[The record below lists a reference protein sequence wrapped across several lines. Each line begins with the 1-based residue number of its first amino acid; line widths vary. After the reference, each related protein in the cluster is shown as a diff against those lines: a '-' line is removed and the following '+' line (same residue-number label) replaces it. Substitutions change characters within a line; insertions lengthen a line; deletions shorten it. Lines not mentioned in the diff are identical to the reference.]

1 MRWPLHLC
9 GTIHDLTL
17 SASWDARHLIEQV
30 DRRLGKLCDLGVR
43 PGDMVAI
50 VHGSSAPF
58 VADLL
63 AVWSCGAVAVL
74 LDPML
79 AKSEL
84 DTLIRFV
91 RPRVA
96 ISDKIATEIQGINT
110 QCLDGIAVPR
120 PGYSVG
126 HIDELAIVLV
136 TSGTTGTPKAV
147 GLSHRAL
154 RSRLHHNLLTMGE
167 AAIARTLVTL
177 PTSFGHGLIGN
188 VLTALFAGGDI
199 VFPPTGATLPLDLGR
214 LIEAHQITFLTSVP
228 ALWRMALKM
237 SNEPKNGSLRRVHVG
252 SAPLSEQ
259 LWRDIIGWTGAE
271 TVNCYGLT
279 EVANWFSGA
288 SSLNDAPRS
297 GLVGR
302 PWGGEAAILH
312 HSGAIT
318 SQGEGELLIKSPS
331 LMDGYLHR
339 PDLTQECKI
348 HGWYRTGDFGAIES
362 DGQIV
367 LQGRLKDE
375 INRAGTKIQPAELD
389 MLIESHPAVD
399 EACTFAVPDPIAG
412 EIVAVAVRL
421 KSGMTETSESLT
433 LWCRER
439 IRRVAVP
446 EQWHFVSELPRTPRG
461 KMRRDQVY
469 MALAGE
475 KK

>member
-1 MRWPLHLC
+1 LRWPLHLC

-17 SASWDARHLIEQV
+17 SVSWDRNRLVEQV
-30 DRRLGKLCDLGVR
+30 DRRVGRLCDLGVR
-43 PGDMVAI
+43 PGSPVAL
-50 VHGSSAPF
+50 VHGSSATF

-74 LDPML
+74 LDAGL
-79 AKSEL
+79 AETEL
-84 DTLIRFV
+84 DTLVRFV
-91 RPRVA
+91 KPAAA
-96 ISDKIATEIQGINT
+96 ISDQAGHAIPGIKT
-110 QCLDGIAVPR
+110 YCLDGEATPR
-120 PGYSVG
+120 PEYSAG
-126 HIDELAIVLV
+126 HIDQLAVVLV

-154 RSRLHHNLLTMGE
+154 QNRLYHNRQAIGE
-167 AAIARTLVTL
+167 TAMARTLVTL

-188 VLTALFAGGDI
+188 VLTPLFAGGDI
-199 VFPPTGATLPLDLGR
+199 VFPPRGATLPRDLAH
-214 LIEAHQITFLTSVP
+214 LIDAHQITFMTGVP

-237 SNEPKNGSLRRVHVG
+237 SKQPRNGSLRRVHVG

-259 LWRDIIGWTGAE
+259 LWRDIAGWTGAE

-288 SSLNDAPRS
+288 SSRDGAPRS

-302 PWGGEAAILH
+302 PWGGRAAVLH
-312 HSGAIT
+312 HSGRIDA
-318 SQGEGELLIKSPS
+318 SGEGELLIGSPS

-339 PDLTQECKI
+339 PDLTREGMI
-348 HGWYRTGDFGAIES
+348 EDWYRTGDLGVIEG

-389 MLIESHPAVD
+389 MLIESHPSVE
-399 EACTFAVPDPIAG
+399 EACAFPVPDPIAG
-412 EIVAVAVRL
+412 EIIAAAVRF
-421 KSGMTETSESLT
+421 KSGMSETSESLT

-439 IRRVAVP
+439 IRRAAVP
-446 EQWHFVSELPRTPRG
+446 ERWYFVSELPRTPRG
-461 KMRRDQVY
+461 KMRRNEVY
-469 MALAGE
+469 STLAGE
-475 KK
+475 R

>member
-17 SASWDARHLIEQV
+17 SVSWDRDSLIEQV
-30 DRRLGKLCDLGVR
+30 DRRVGILCDLGVR
-43 PGDMVAI
+43 PGNPVAI
-50 VHGSSAPF
+50 VHGGSAGF

-74 LDPML
+74 LDATL
-79 AKSEL
+79 AENEL
-84 DTLIRFV
+84 STLVGFV
-91 RPRVA
+91 KPAAA
-96 ISDKIATEIQGINT
+96 ISDKTDHAIPGVDTH
-110 QCLDGIAVPR
+110 CLDEGEAMPR
-120 PGYSVG
+120 PEYSAG
-126 HIDELAIVLV
+126 HIDQLAIVLI

-154 RSRLHHNLLTMGE
+154 HNRLTHNRRAIGE
-167 AAIARTLVTL
+167 AAMARTLVTL

-188 VLTALFAGGDI
+188 VLTPLFAGGDV
-199 VFPPTGATLPLDLGR
+199 VFPPRAATLPRDLGP
-214 LIEAHQITFLTSVP
+214 LIDAHQITFLTGVP

-237 SNEPKNGSLRRVHVG
+237 SKQPRNGSLRRVQVG

-259 LWRDIIGWTGAE
+259 LWRDIVGWTGAE

-288 SSLNDAPRS
+288 SSLDGEPRS

-302 PWGGEAAILH
+302 PWGGSAAVLH
-312 HSGAIT
+312 RSGRIN
-318 SQGEGELLIKSPS
+318 SSGEGELLISSPS

-339 PDLTQECKI
+339 PDLTRECMI
-348 HGWYRTGDFGAIES
+348 EDWYRTGDLGVIES

-389 MLIESHPAVD
+389 MLIESHPAVE
-399 EACTFAVPDPIAG
+399 EACAFPIPDPVAG
-412 EIVAVAVRL
+412 EIIAVAVRF
-421 KSGMTETSESLT
+421 KSGMSETSESLA

-439 IRRVAVP
+439 IRRAAVP
-446 EQWHFVSELPRTPRG
+446 ERWYFVSELPRTPRG
-461 KMRRDQVY
+461 KTRRNEVY
-469 MALAGE
+469 LALVG
-475 KK
+475 KR

>member
-9 GTIHDLTL
+9 GTIHDLTP
-17 SASWDARHLIEQV
+17 SVSWDRNSLTAQV
-30 DRRLGKLCDLGVR
+30 DRRVGRLCDLGVR
-43 PGDMVAI
+43 LGSPVAL
-50 VHGSSAPF
+50 VHGSSAAF

-74 LDPML
+74 LDAGL
-79 AKSEL
+79 AESEL
-84 DTLIRFV
+84 DTLVRFV
-91 RPRVA
+91 KPVAA
-96 ISDKIATEIQGINT
+96 ISDKAEHLVPDVKTY
-110 QCLDGIAVPR
+110 CLDGEATPR
-120 PGYSVG
+120 PDYSAG
-126 HIDELAIVLV
+126 DIDQLAVVLV

-154 RSRLHHNLLTMGE
+154 HNRLHHNRQAIGETTM
-167 AAIARTLVTL
+167 ARTLVTL

-188 VLTALFAGGDI
+188 VLTPLFAGGDI
-199 VFPPTGATLPLDLGR
+199 VFPPRGATLPRDL
-214 LIEAHQITFLTSVP
+214 AHVIDAHRITFMTGVP

-237 SNEPKNGSLRRVHVG
+237 SKEPKNASLRRVHVG

-259 LWRDIIGWTGAE
+259 LWRDIAGWTGAE

-288 SSLNDAPRS
+288 SSRNGAPRS

-302 PWGGEAAILH
+302 PWGGRAAVLH
-312 HSGAIT
+312 HSGRIN
-318 SQGEGELLIKSPS
+318 SSGEGELLIGSPS

-339 PDLTQECKI
+339 PDLTRECMI
-348 HGWYRTGDFGAIES
+348 EDWYRTGDLGVIEG

-389 MLIESHPAVD
+389 MLIESHPCVE
-399 EACTFAVPDPIAG
+399 EACAFPIPDPIAG
-412 EIVAVAVRL
+412 EIVAAAVRF
-421 KSGMTETSESLT
+421 KPGMSETSEGLT

-439 IRRVAVP
+439 IRRAAVP
-446 EQWHFVSELPRTPRG
+446 ERWYFVSELPRTPRG
-461 KMRRDQVY
+461 KMRRHEVY
-469 MALAGE
+469 LTLAGE
-475 KK
+475 R

>member
-17 SASWDARHLIEQV
+17 SVSWDRNSLIEQV
-30 DRRLGKLCDLGVR
+30 DRRVGILCDLGVR
-43 PGDMVAI
+43 PGNPVAI
-50 VHGSSAPF
+50 VHGSSAGF

-74 LDPML
+74 LDATL
-79 AKSEL
+79 AESEL
-84 DTLIRFV
+84 STLVGFV
-91 RPRVA
+91 KPAAA
-96 ISDKIATEIQGINT
+96 ISDKTDHAVPGVDTY
-110 QCLDGIAVPR
+110 CLDEGEAMPR
-120 PGYSVG
+120 PEYSAG
-126 HIDELAIVLV
+126 HIDQLAIVLI

-154 RSRLHHNLLTMGE
+154 HNRLNHNRRAIGE
-167 AAIARTLVTL
+167 AAMARTLVTL

-188 VLTALFAGGDI
+188 VLTPLFAGGDI
-199 VFPPTGATLPLDLGR
+199 VFPPRGATLPRDLGP
-214 LIEAHQITFLTSVP
+214 LIDAHRITFLTGVP

-237 SNEPKNGSLRRVHVG
+237 SKQPRNGWLRRVHVG

-259 LWRDIIGWTGAE
+259 LWRDIVGWTGAE

-288 SSLNDAPRS
+288 SSLDGEPRS

-302 PWGGEAAILH
+302 PWGGRAAVLH
-312 HSGAIT
+312 RSGRIN
-318 SQGEGELLIKSPS
+318 SSGEGELLISSPS

-339 PDLTQECKI
+339 PDLTRECMI
-348 HGWYRTGDFGAIES
+348 EDWYRTGDLGVIES

-389 MLIESHPAVD
+389 MLIESHPAVE
-399 EACTFAVPDPIAG
+399 EACAFAIPDPVAG
-412 EIVAVAVRL
+412 EIIAVAVRF
-421 KSGMTETSESLT
+421 KSGMSETSESLA

-446 EQWHFVSELPRTPRG
+446 ERWYFVSELPRTPRG
-461 KMRRDQVY
+461 KTRRNEVY
-469 MALAGE
+469 LTLAG
-475 KK
+475 KR